1 MGYDSGC
8 IADANFLLFRL
19 SLSARR
25 IGDGQKEK
33 EEAADAAL
41 HGPPPVFHKFG
52 VF

>member
-25 IGDGQKEK
+25 TGDGERRRRMQPTR
-33 EEAADAAL
+33 DFMVHL
-41 HGPPPVFHKFG
+41 LFSIS
-52 VF
+52 